1 MYGPPG
7 TGKTLIAQALA
18 NETSANFVKLNGL
31 EMESKW
37 VGESEENWRNLFE
50 LARENQPSIIF
61 IDEFDAVAKNAAEK
75 MFTEIKL

>member
-37 VGESEENWRNLFE
+37 VGESERCL
-50 LARENQPSIIF
+50 RR
-61 IDEFDAVAKNAAEK
+61 
-75 MFTEIKL
+75 